1 MDLRAVIF
9 VPALAGCV
17 IFGFVFALFASH
29 YYLMLLQGTGAGAKR
44 VTWESEPILDSFWK
58 VFYLAWLIGLWLGP
72 AWLLGRAFTAGSS
85 AVWPKY
91 AVPLAVFWL
100 CYPVSQLSSLS
111 GPSIWLPLHPD
122 VFGRL
127 VRRPGV
133 VLGFLGLSGLALAGI
148 GLGFY
153 WTFRA
158 DGLHWLAIGSVVF
171 VAFGL
176 LYARLLGR
184 LAFVLVF
191 TRSILS
197 RRKKKRPAADEVGSV
212 GTKAGEPDTPAEA
225 EPRGEE
231 VTNFTQPSDLPP
243 ILTPDEGP
251 LSGYD
256 VKFDNAPRKRRKR
269 VVAEVVND
277 GADVHPTADAERSE
291 PAPRAR
297 PRHADDDE
305 DDTPYGVNEAEVPPE
320 ERAPESLVKP
330 PAEEMRLLNRDDAPK
345 PPKRVWTA
353 DVFAF
358 LGQPET
364 VTVVLLLSVLCAV
377 AGGMVRI
384 ACHFNPVGDAS

>member
-44 VTWESEPILDSFWK
+44 VTWDSEPILDNFWK

-72 AWLLGRAFTAGSS
+72 AWLLGRALTGGSS
-85 AVWPKY
+85 AVWPGY

-127 VRRPGV
+127 ARRPGV
-133 VLGFLGLSGLALAGI
+133 VLGYLLLSGVTLAGL

-171 VAFGL
+171 VTFGL

-197 RRKKKRPAADEVGSV
+197 RRKKKRPAADEVGNT
-212 GTKAGEPDTPAEA
+212 GTK
-225 EPRGEE
+225 REE
-231 VTNFTQPSDLPP
+231 DDAAANPESDGGAATGFTQPSDLPP
-243 ILTPDEGP
+243 IHTPDEGP

-256 VKFDNAPRKRRKR
+256 VKFDDAPRKRRKR
-269 VVAEVVND
+269 VVAEVIKE
-277 GADVHPTADAERSE
+277 GANVHSIADAERSE
-291 PAPRAR
+291 PAPQVR
-297 PRHADDDE
+297 PHRPDDDE
-305 DDTPYGVNEAEVPPE
+305 DDTPYGVNEAEVTPE
-320 ERAPESLVKP
+320 VRAPAAVVKP
-330 PAEEMRLLNRDDAPK
+330 SAEEMRLLNRDDAPK

-358 LGQPET
+358 LAQPET
-364 VTVVLLLSVLCAV
+364 ITVVLLLWVLCAV

-384 ACHFNPVGDAS
+384 ARQFNPVGDAT